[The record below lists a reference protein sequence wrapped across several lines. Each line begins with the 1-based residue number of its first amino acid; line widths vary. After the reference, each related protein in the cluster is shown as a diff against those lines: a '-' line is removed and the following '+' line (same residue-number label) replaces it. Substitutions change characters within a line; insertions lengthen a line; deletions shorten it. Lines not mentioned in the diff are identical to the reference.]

1 MICPFGIGGIQQRVG
16 GAVQV
21 QETLEK
27 RWNGSYSNV
36 YLFVQKHFIIICS
49 YPILYDRQ
57 ITRGKRQGRQQATTE
72 QEVGLQHALVKT
84 ADGWRL
90 AQDYLLMIRLGC

>member
-1 MICPFGIGGIQQRVG
+1 MV
-16 GAVQV
+16 
-21 QETLEK
+21 
-27 RWNGSYSNV
+27 V
-36 YLFVQKHFIIICS
+36 YLFICPSKHFIIICS

-84 ADGWRL
+84 ADRWRL